1 MWLLV
6 ILVYGAFGSPTFEQ
20 EPIAITAVI
29 GESVSLQCLVDGP
42 VTEDAN
48 LVQWVK
54 GNLALGFPP
63 LTNSRYTQ
71 SIGPRNYSLQ
81 IDDVQLSD
89 EDEFECQITPVGL
102 RSKTAKLEA
111 LAPPKTV
118 DISPVGGEIKI
129 IKQPSKE
136 IYQVVEGTPSRL
148 RCIATDS
155 KPKTTLQWSIADAG
169 LNATSSVSGDIL
181 LTTFSEVILL
191 PRKEDHGS
199 QLTCYASNQALK
211 TPIAVSVVLDVQT
224 LPDVSVQIPDD
235 NLAEGSSLLAE
246 CVVVANPPVH
256 AYYWKYNGNILDSK
270 NSSKIQMENI
280 EWTMHGKSISCTAVN
295 AVGESTASATIKVE
309 YAPVLTSATNQRVV
323 ANSSGEYVELECA
336 FAGNPTPVVTWTRG
350 TETDEI
356 ISDKPML
363 RFASVQQSDGD
374 RYNCVATSELGRAA
388 GTVDLAVRGP
398 PLITS
403 EKEQFG
409 GLLECAFTSEP
420 LAQIVKVIDLSRDDG
435 DAVIHE
441 SYSNNHTVVTIEI
454 EVGQYECQVTNE
466 LGMASTVIRIQP
478 EGLAVGPKV
487 GIVVGILIIVA
498 LLVFIAC
505 LKLKFFPRE
514 HRLKLKPENDREE
527 FICGD
532 SRSEKHFVPTFDHP
546 IEIIHSSGTFSG
558 ATKIDRASHDELY
571 STGIEELNHEQPTN
585 RGLGGIGL
593 AGNNLN
599 SESGSTG
606 RSAQD
611 DGYGTESGSN
621 QKVNTVSTDSSH
633 SESNSDYEVHVSSL
647 TSSAAV
653 PSSERSSK
661 ICVIWDDAT
670 VHTYQPQQIRNQ
682 TQLIQTRINRT
693 RSVSHV

>member
-1 MWLLV
+1 MVML
-6 ILVYGAFGSPTFEQ
+6 IYGAYGAIKFEQ
-20 EPIAITAVI
+20 EPISITAVI
-29 GESVSLQCLVDGP
+29 GESVSLQCLVAGP
-42 VTEDAN
+42 TKEDAG

-71 SIGPRNYSLQ
+71 SIGPGNYSLQ

-129 IKQPSKE
+129 IKEPGKE
-136 IYQVVEGTPSRL
+136 IYQVIEGTPTRL

-155 KPKTTLQWSIADAG
+155 KPQTALQWSIADAN
-169 LNATSSVSGDIL
+169 LNSTTSVSGDIL
-181 LTTFSEVILL
+181 LTTFSEVILV

-199 QLTCYASNQALK
+199 RLTCFASNQALK
-211 TPIAVSVVLDVQT
+211 TPIDVSVVLDVQT
-224 LPDVSVQIPDD
+224 LPDVSVRIPEE
-235 NLAEGSSLLAE
+235 NLPEGSSLLAE
-246 CVVVANPPVH
+246 CAVDANPPVH
-256 AYYWKYNGNILDSK
+256 TYYWKFNGNILDSK
-270 NSSKIQMENI
+270 NASKIQMENI
-280 EWTMHGKSISCTAVN
+280 EWTMHGKTISCTAVN
-295 AVGESTASATIKVE
+295 AVGETTASATIKVE
-309 YAPVLTSATNQRVV
+309 YAPVLTSANNQRVV
-323 ANSSGEYVELECA
+323 ANASGEYVELGCA
-336 FAGNPTPVVTWTRG
+336 FSGNPVPVVTWTRG
-350 TETDEI
+350 ADTDVI
-356 ISDKPML
+356 ISDKSTL
-363 RFASVQQSDGD
+363 RFESVQQSDGG
-374 RYNCVATSELGRAA
+374 RYNCAAKSELGTAE

-420 LAQIVKVIDLSRDDG
+420 LAQLVKVIDLSREG
-435 DAVIHE
+435 KNGVIHE
-441 SYSNNHTVVTIEI
+441 SYNNNHTVVTLEI
-454 EVGQYECQVTNE
+454 GVGQYECQVSNE
-466 LGMASTVIRIQP
+466 LGMASTIIRIQP
-478 EGLAVGPKV
+478 EGLAVGARV
-487 GIVVGILIIVA
+487 GMVVGILVIVA

-514 HRLKLKPENDREE
+514 HRLKLIKENDSGE
-527 FICGD
+527 FIVGD
-532 SRSEKHFVPTFDHP
+532 NRSEKNFGPNFNHP
-546 IEIIHSSGTFSG
+546 IEIIHSSGFSG

-571 STGIEELNHEQPTN
+571 SAGVEELNHDQPSN

-593 AGNNLN
+593 ANNLN

-621 QKVNTVSTDSSH
+621 QKVNTVSTDESH

-682 TQLIQTRINRT
+682 TQLITNQQRINRT